1 MWFFPSSFI
10 GTGIQYCFTRNL
22 HTYSTNFYFTYFVRV
37 VMGALACVFLCLSVN
52 RFGRRGMLLLSAII
66 TGLSSLLLLALTQC
80 TSHPRQCSSHTKADT
95 YL

>member
-1 MWFFPSSFI
+1 MI

-22 HTYSTNFYFTYFVRV
+22 HTYSTHFYFTYFVRV
-37 VMGALACVFLCLSVN
+37 LMGALACIFICLCVN

-80 TSHPRQCSSHTKADT
+80 TLQPRLCSSHTKTDT
-95 YL
+95 FVA

>member
-1 MWFFPSSFI
+1 MSSSLI

-22 HTYSTNFYFTYFVRV
+22 HTYSTNFFFTYFVRV
-37 VMGALACVFLCLSVN
+37 VMGALACTFICFSVN

-80 TSHPRQCSSHTKADT
+80 RPRPLLSRSHTKTDI
-95 YL
+95 YV

>member
-1 MWFFPSSFI
+1 MI

-37 VMGALACVFLCLSVN
+37 VTGALACIFICLSVN

-80 TSHPRQCSSHTKADT
+80 TSHPAWAPPTETGPC
-95 YL
+95 L